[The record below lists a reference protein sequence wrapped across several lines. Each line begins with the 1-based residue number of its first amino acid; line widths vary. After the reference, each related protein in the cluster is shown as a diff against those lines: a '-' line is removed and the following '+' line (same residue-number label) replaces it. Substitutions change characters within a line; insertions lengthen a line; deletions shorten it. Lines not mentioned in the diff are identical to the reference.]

1 MSSPRHLWSG
11 DWQLD
16 SATAADELAKR
27 RAQSPEPEEPAP
39 SAPPPR
45 PSLRERIIAAL
56 RDLRRWLA
64 HLITRARTAIRNAW
78 RRARGGR
85 RVALAVLLVALV
97 GAGVAV
103 AVTSLVGSGNG
114 SRTASLGNGW
124 LGITHMNS
132 LSSGGGVVITS
143 IAAGSPAATAGLEP
157 GDVIT
162 QVGNQP
168 VQSVGDVNAAL
179 NGLVAGNTVQIQ
191 FSRGTAT
198 FSTLATLATQ
208 PHSGP

>member
-45 PSLRERIIAAL
+45 P
-56 RDLRRWLA
+56 
-64 HLITRARTAIRNAW
+64 
-78 RRARGGR
+78 
-85 RVALAVLLVALV
+85 ALV

-103 AVTSLVGSGNG
+103 AVTSLVGSGKG
-114 SRTASLGNGW
+114 SQTASLGNGW

-179 NGLVAGNTVQIQ
+179 NGLVAGNTVQVQ
-191 FSRGTAT
+191 FNRGTAT
-198 FSTLATLATQ
+198 FSTLATLATR

>member
-1 MSSPRHLWSG
+1 MGSPRHLWSG

-16 SATAADELAKR
+16 SAAAAEELAKR

-39 SAPPPR
+39 PAPAR
-45 PSLRERIIAAL
+45 PSLRARIVAAL
-56 RDLRRWLA
+56 RDLRRGLA
-64 HLITRARTAIRNAW
+64 HLITRARTAIGNAW

-85 RVALAVLLVALV
+85 RIAVAILLVALV
-97 GAGVAV
+97 GVGVAFAV
-103 AVTSLVGSGNG
+103 ASLVGSGNG
-114 SRTASLGNGW
+114 SQTASLGQGW

-132 LSSGGGVVITS
+132 VPSGSGVVITS
-143 IAAGSPAATAGLEP
+143 IASGSPAATAGLEP

-162 QVGNQP
+162 QIGNQP

-191 FSRGTAT
+191 FNRGPAT
-198 FSTLATLATQ
+198 FSTLATLAMQ

>member
-1 MSSPRHLWSG
+1 MGSPRHLWSG

-16 SATAADELAKR
+16 SAAAAEELAKR
-27 RAQSPEPEEPAP
+27 RARAPEPEEPAP
-39 SAPPPR
+39 SPPSR
-45 PSLRERIIAAL
+45 PSLRERIVAAL
-56 RDLRRWLA
+56 RALRRGLA

-85 RVALAVLLVALV
+85 RVAVAVLLLALV
-97 GAGVAV
+97 VAGVAV
-103 AVTSLVGSGNG
+103 AVASLVGSDNG
-114 SRTASLGNGW
+114 SKTASVGHGW

-162 QVGNQP
+162 QIGNQP

-191 FSRGTAT
+191 FSRGPAT
-198 FSTLATLATQ
+198 FSTLATLATA

>member
-1 MSSPRHLWSG
+1 MGSPRHLWSG

-16 SATAADELAKR
+16 SAAAAEELAKR

-39 SAPPPR
+39 AAPSR
-45 PSLRERIIAAL
+45 PTLRERIVAAL
-56 RDLRRWLA
+56 RDLRRGVA
-64 HLITRARTAIRNAW
+64 HLITRVRAAIRNAW

-85 RVALAVLLVALV
+85 RVVVAVLLVALV
-97 GAGVAV
+97 VAGVAV
-103 AVTSLVGSGNG
+103 AVASLVGSDDG
-114 SRTASLGNGW
+114 SKTASVGHGW

-162 QVGNQP
+162 QIGNQP
-168 VQSVGDVNAAL
+168 VQSVGDVNGAL

-191 FSRGTAT
+191 FSRGPAT
-198 FSTLATLATQ
+198 FSTLATLATA